1 MLYCNFIILQVS
13 SNVNIPY
20 KGNKNFII
28 ILFAVFEK
36 IIIRRCFRM
45 TKIAVDSNL
54 KVIKDA
60 LEKNGIN
67 FTVIPNKN
75 AGQIKP
81 SDFDIL
87 IISDEN

>member
-1 MLYCNFIILQVS
+1 
-13 SNVNIPY
+13 
-20 KGNKNFII
+20 
-28 ILFAVFEK
+28 
-36 IIIRRCFRM
+36 M

-54 KVIKDA
+54 KNIKDA
-60 LEKNGIN
+60 LYKNGIN

-87 IISDEN
+87 ILSEDN

>member
-1 MLYCNFIILQVS
+1 
-13 SNVNIPY
+13 
-20 KGNKNFII
+20 
-28 ILFAVFEK
+28 
-36 IIIRRCFRM
+36 M